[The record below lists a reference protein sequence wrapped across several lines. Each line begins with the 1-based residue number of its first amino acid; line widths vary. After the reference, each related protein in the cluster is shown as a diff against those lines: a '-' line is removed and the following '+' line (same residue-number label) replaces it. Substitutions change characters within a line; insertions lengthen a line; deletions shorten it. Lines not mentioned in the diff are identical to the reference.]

1 MESSGTYTLHELVA
15 PSKLLLE
22 PPFTVGGVVG
32 KIFIHLVVELKKRK
46 LFEYTLV
53 TEEGSTRLSNLMQSV
68 NDLCATD
75 LTETGMISSRRY
87 RHSSKQEV
95 GIVVIEVKNCNSLNL
110 VIVVLFLNAVPTVL
124 LYSVGT
130 KFSNNTR
137 IEYFDEFKYFTGYS
151 GNMTSGG
158 AGIFQG
164 CTALKYLTVPNSVT
178 QLVNFAF
185 RAMGSTVRID
195 LPNTIS
201 YMEYR
206 YTWDIKNTTILICRA
221 VTPPRFSS
229 TSSNAYLARW
239 NPIYVPD
246 DSVATYK
253 AASVWSNYASKIKAL
268 SEYTGR

>member
-1 MESSGTYTLHELVA
+1 MTIDKAYQEDVTALA
-15 PSKLLLE
+15 NAFPN
-22 PPFTVGGVVG
+22 
-32 KIFIHLVVELKKRK
+32 LVVNVNDYYIK
-46 LFEYTLV
+46 FEDEEVERICSINWGDFLETVVTTTV
-53 TEEGSTRLSNLMQSV
+53 TEDSDTVTVNTIVRQVTMRNTTRASVVEISNTTTTRAKEEGEAAGTTTTTTKTKL
-68 NDLCATD
+68 
-75 LTETGMISSRRY
+75 GMTY
-87 RHSSKQEV
+87 AQAA
-95 GIVVIEVKNCNSLNL
+95 
-110 VIVVLFLNAVPTVL
+110 AVS
-124 LYSVGT
+124 SVGT

>member
-1 MESSGTYTLHELVA
+1 M
-15 PSKLLLE
+15 
-22 PPFTVGGVVG
+22 
-32 KIFIHLVVELKKRK
+32 
-46 LFEYTLV
+46 
-53 TEEGSTRLSNLMQSV
+53 
-68 NDLCATD
+68 
-75 LTETGMISSRRY
+75 
-87 RHSSKQEV
+87 
-95 GIVVIEVKNCNSLNL
+95 
-110 VIVVLFLNAVPTVL
+110 
-124 LYSVGT
+124 GT

-178 QLVNFAF
+178 QLANFAF